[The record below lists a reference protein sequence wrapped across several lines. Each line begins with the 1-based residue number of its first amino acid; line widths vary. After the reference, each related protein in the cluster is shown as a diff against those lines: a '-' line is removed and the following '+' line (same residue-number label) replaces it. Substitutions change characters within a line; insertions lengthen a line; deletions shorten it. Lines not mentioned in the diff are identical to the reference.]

1 MIKILAYA
9 RKYMLYI
16 LCAVVLLFV
25 QAQCDLAL
33 PEYMSDIVNNGV
45 ISGNTGYILKTGGT
59 MLLVTL
65 LGTVCSISVGYFAAV
80 TAAGVSHDLRRDVF
94 NKVVDFSSAELD
106 QFSTSSLITRTTNDI
121 TQIQTLLVLLIR
133 MVFYAPILGGGGIIK
148 ALENSKTMSWIIA
161 VAVICLVGLVMILF
175 AVALPKFKLVQKL
188 VDRLN
193 LVSRENLEGM
203 LVTRAFNSQAF
214 ELERFDRANRDLTE
228 TSLFVNRAMSVMM
241 PTMMLIMNLTT
252 VIIVWVGAKQVS
264 ALRIGVGDMMAYMQ
278 YAMQIIM
285 SFLMLAMMFI
295 LIPRAAVSAG
305 RIAEVLEAEF
315 SILDPEEPAALPV
328 DFSSEVV
335 FDRVNFRFPG
345 SEEDV
350 LHQVSFTAKPGQTT
364 AIIGATGSG
373 KSTLMNLILRFY
385 DVTGGRILIGGRD
398 IRELDRREL
407 RQIIGYVP
415 QKNVLFSG
423 TIESNLRYGSPR
435 AEDEVLDKAA
445 EVAQAADFIAGKEEG
460 LASAVAQGGGNFS
473 GGQKQRLAIARALVK
488 QAPVYIFDDSFS
500 ALDLKT
506 DSKLRQAL
514 KRETGGSTILLIAQR
529 VGTIME
535 AEQIIVLDNGTIAG
549 MGTHRQLLE
558 SCEVYR
564 QIARSQLSEKE
575 LMG

>member
-9 RKYMLYI
+9 RKYSLYI

-65 LGTVCSISVGYFAAV
+65 LGTVCSITVGYFAAV

-161 VAVICLVGLVMILF
+161 VAVLCLVGLVMILF

-214 ELERFDRANRDLTE
+214 ELERFDRANRDLTD

-315 SILDPEEPAALPV
+315 SILDPEEPAALPA
-328 DFSSEVV
+328 DFSGEVV

-398 IRELDRREL
+398 IRELDRRTL
-407 RQIIGYVP
+407 RQLIGYVP

-423 TIESNLRYGSPR
+423 TIESNLRYGSPQ

-535 AEQIIVLDNGTIAG
+535 AEQIIVFDNGTIAG

>member
-45 ISGNTGYILKTGGT
+45 ISSNTGYILKTGGT

-161 VAVICLVGLVMILF
+161 VAVLCLVGLVMILF
-175 AVALPKFKLVQKL
+175 AVALPKFELVQKL

-203 LVTRAFNSQAF
+203 LVSRAFNSQAF

-315 SILDPEEPAALPV
+315 SILDPEEPAAMPA
-328 DFSSEVV
+328 DFSGEVV

-398 IRELDRREL
+398 IRELDRRTL
-407 RQIIGYVP
+407 RQLIGYVP

-423 TIESNLRYGSPR
+423 TIESNLRYGSPQ

-535 AEQIIVLDNGTIAG
+535 AEQIIVFDNGTIAG

>member
-1 MIKILAYA
+1 MIKVLVYA
-9 RKYMLYI
+9 KKYILYI
-16 LCAVVLLFV
+16 LCAIALLFI

-33 PEYMSDIVNNGV
+33 PEYMSDIVNTGV
-45 ISGNTGYILKTGGT
+45 ISGNTGYILQTGGT
-59 MLLVTL
+59 MLLITL
-65 LGTVCSISVGYFAAV
+65 LGTVCSITVGYFAAV

-94 NKVVDFSSAELD
+94 NKVVHFSSAELD

-121 TQIQTLLVLLIR
+121 TQIQTLLVMLIR
-133 MVFYAPILGGGGIIK
+133 MVFYAPILGVGGIIK

-161 VAVICLVGLVMILF
+161 VAVICLVGLVLILF
-175 AVALPKFKLVQKL
+175 SIALPKFKLVQKL

-203 LVTRAFNSQAF
+203 LVTRAFNSQPF
-214 ELERFDRANRDLTE
+214 ETRRFDAANSDLTA

-252 VIIVWVGAKQVS
+252 VVIVWVGAKQVS
-264 ALRIGVGDMMAYMQ
+264 ALHIGVGDMMAYMQ

-315 SILDPEEPAALPV
+315 SITDPEDPAPIPE
-328 DFSSEVV
+328 DFSGEVV
-335 FDRVNFRFPG
+335 FDRVDFRFPG

-350 LHQVSFTAKPGQTT
+350 LHQISFTARPGETT

-373 KSTLMNLILRFY
+373 KSTLMSLILRFY

-398 IRELDRREL
+398 IREFDRRDL
-407 RQIIGYVP
+407 RQLIGYVP

-423 TIESNLRYGSPR
+423 TIESNLRYGNSQ
-435 AEDEVLDKAA
+435 AAGEVLDKAA
-445 EVAQAADFIAGKEEG
+445 EVAQAAEFIAGKEDG
-460 LASAVAQGGGNFS
+460 LGSNVAQGGSNFS

-488 QAPVYIFDDSFS
+488 EAPIYIFDDSFS

-514 KRETGGSTILLIAQR
+514 KRETGGSTLLLIAQR

-535 AEQIIVLDNGTIAG
+535 AEQIIVLDNGAIAG
-549 MGTHRQLLE
+549 IGSHRELMN
-558 SCEVYR
+558 SCEVYQ